1 VRATIHVIA
10 GFLLLAVLALKIVV
24 VRWWHAMGRYL
35 PVLGLTVFSLFLI
48 AWITSAGNY
57 LWGS

>member
-1 VRATIHVIA
+1 
-10 GFLLLAVLALKIVV
+10 VLALKIVI

-35 PVLGLTVFSLFLI
+35 PALGLAVFSLFLI
-48 AWITSAGNY
+48 TWITSAGNY